1 ATGNQWYKDGVA
13 ITINGTAKTYT
24 ATATG
29 NYTVVVTD
37 GNTCPSPASAAV
49 PVTVNPLP
57 DQPTV
62 TAAATGTTFCIGGS
76 VVLTSSSN
84 TGNQWYKDGI
94 AITVNGTGQT
104 YTATETGNYTV
115 VVTNSNTCSSPA
127 SAAVPVTVNPLPT
140 TPTVTAESNTIFCI
154 GSSVKLISSTLTGNQ
169 WYKDGNPI
177 PGATNKTYTA
187 TATGSYFTIVT
198 NANGCSSLPSAAIP
212 VTASLYPEIPAISP
226 AGATTFCE
234 GGIVTLTS
242 SSENGNQWYKNGT
255 LLPGATGKTLDVNQI
270 GDYTVKVTN
279 ETGCASTISAL
290 TKVTV
295 NRVPKGFDD
304 NINSLSC
311 SQSSFS
317 YNLQA
322 KNVNNTLKGGNAV
335 AANFTWTVNSTM
347 SGAVNGSG
355 KILNATL
362 INTSTTEQTVVYMV
376 TPTAETG
383 GCAGPAFKISVRIP
397 ACVDISISKTADKN
411 VVSAVGDHINY
422 TITVSNTG
430 NANHY
435 NVLVNDPLLGGSLTQ
450 PTGDNGNGI
459 LEKDES
465 WTYRG
470 TYTVTQNDLDL
481 NGIPAANTGKI
492 INTATVS
499 SQAYPQSKSAVAEVG
514 ININPSIALLKTGA
528 MNRGFKTMTY
538 TFSIINNGNVT
549 LYNLA
554 VKDPKIPVLIALKQT
569 TLAPGASTTGTAEYT
584 ITNEE
589 KIAGSVSN
597 TATAAGFTKTGNRV
611 TDVSGTAENND
622 DPTVIDIT
630 RYPIAIDDYA
640 STMAEAE
647 VAVPVINNDRPA
659 LFPLNAATLEVKS
672 QPSNGKLL
680 LNKDGKVVY
689 KPNKGFFGI
698 EKFTYKVDDANG
710 LSSNIAIVTINV
722 APPDLDIPNTFTPNG
737 DGKNDT
743 FLITGL
749 ENYEGV
755 SLFVY
760 NRWGDEVYKNNN
772 YKNEWDGNG
781 LNDGT
786 YFYVLKLR
794 TGAKEESR
802 RSWILIKR

>member
-1 ATGNQWYKDGVA
+1 TV
-13 ITINGTAKTYT
+13 
-24 ATATG
+24 TG

-37 GNTCPSPASAAV
+37 GNS
-49 PVTVNPLP
+49 
-57 DQPTV
+57 
-62 TAAATGTTFCIGGS
+62 
-76 VVLTSSSN
+76 
-84 TGNQWYKDGI
+84 
-94 AITVNGTGQT
+94 
-104 YTATETGNYTV
+104 
-115 VVTNSNTCSSPA
+115 CSSPA
-127 SAAVPVTVNPLPT
+127 SAAVPVTVNPLPLQ
-140 TPTVTAESNTIFCI
+140 PTVIAESNTIFCI
-154 GSSVKLISSTLTGNQ
+154 GGSVKLTSSASTGNQ
-169 WYKDGNPI
+169 WYKDGNLI
-177 PGATNKTYTA
+177 SGAVNKTYIA

-198 NANGCSSLPSAAIP
+198 NANGCSSLPSQAIP
-212 VTASLYPEIPAISP
+212 VTVSPYPEIPDISP

-242 SSENGNQWYKNGT
+242 SSANGNQWYKNGV
-255 LLPGATGKTLDVNQI
+255 LMPGATGKTLDVNQI

-279 ETGCASTISAL
+279 STGCASNLSAL

-317 YNLQA
+317 YNLQT
-322 KNVNNTLKGGNAV
+322 KNVNNTLKGGNGV
-335 AANFTWTVNSTM
+335 AASFTWTVNSTVL
-347 SGAVNGSG
+347 GAINGSG

-362 INTSTTEQTVVYMV
+362 INTSTTEQTVVYIV
-376 TPTAETG
+376 TPIAETG
-383 GCAGPAFKISVRIP
+383 GCAGQPFKITVRVP
-397 ACVDISISKTADKN
+397 ACIDISISKTADKN
-411 VVSAVGDHINY
+411 VVATVGDKINY
-422 TITVSNTG
+422 TITIKNTG
-430 NANHY
+430 DANHN
-435 NVLVNDPLLGGSLTQ
+435 NVKVNDPLLGGMLSQ
-450 PTGDNGNGI
+450 PTGDNGNAI
-459 LEKDES
+459 LEKDET

-481 NGIPAANTGKI
+481 NGIPTGNTGKI

-499 SQAYPQSKSAVAEVG
+499 SQAYPQSKSAIAEVD
-514 ININPSIALLKTGA
+514 IHTNPSITLVKTGA
-528 MNRGFKTMTY
+528 MNRDFKTMTY
-538 TFSIINNGNVT
+538 TFNITNNGNVT
-549 LYNLA
+549 LNNL
-554 VKDPKIPVLIALKQT
+554 VVRDPKIPQLIALKQT
-569 TLAPGASTTGTAEYT
+569 ILAPGASTTGIAVYT

-589 KIAGSVSN
+589 KIAGTVSN
-597 TATAAGFTKTGNRV
+597 TATVAGFTKTNVKV

-622 DPTVIDIT
+622 EPTVIDIT

-640 STMAEAE
+640 KTKAEEE

-672 QPSNGKLL
+672 QPVNGKLL
-680 LNKDGKVVY
+680 VNKDGKVVY

-710 LSSNIAIVTINV
+710 LSSNVAIVTINV

-749 ENYEGV
+749 ENYDGV

-794 TGAKEESR
+794 TGNKEESK
-802 RSWILIKR
+802 RSWVLIKR